1 MQEFLGEAFLL
12 STAAARR
19 LYHDH
24 AEPQPIFDYHTHL
37 SAADIAADRQFNNL
51 YELWLQGDHY
61 KWRAMRTFGGQL
73 PEFFCTGD
81 CLPREK
87 FFAWAR
93 TVPYT
98 VRNPL
103 YHWTHLELRRTFR
116 INELLNAQTAPEIW
130 KRANAV
136 LQDGFGVRAILKKF
150 RVRAVFTTDDPADD
164 LIAHRVLAEV
174 EPGVPVCQ
182 AHRKYDVHV
191 CPTFRPDCVLAI
203 RQPAVFLPWLKK
215 LEGAS
220 DTEICN
226 LATLL
231 EALRKRH
238 SAFAELGCR
247 ASDHG
252 LEQCPARPCTEESAA
267 RIFDKALNQQRV
279 SAEEAEQYATFVMLF
294 LARLNVAARWTM
306 QLHLGALRNASS
318 KAFSE
323 WGPDTGFDTIGDFPQ
338 GIALAKFLDLLQR
351 EQALPQTVLYN
362 SNPAD
367 NHVFA
372 TMAGSFHA
380 ASWRQEQNQSPV
392 ALQWGPPW
400 WFLDQKQGIVE
411 QLNVL
416 SSVGLLSKFIGMTT
430 DSRSFLSFPRH
441 EYFRRILCDVIGRD
455 VERGEIPSDMCLL
468 GGLVERVCFHNA
480 ADYFGLPQTVA
491 RIDQRQPAGGV

>member
-1 MQEFLGEAFLL
+1 MQEFLGEDFLL
-12 STAAARR
+12 STETARQ
-19 LYHDH
+19 LYHEH
-24 AEPQPIFDYHTHL
+24 AESHPIFDYHTHL
-37 SAADIAADRQFNNL
+37 SAVDIAADRQFNNL
-51 YELWLQGDHY
+51 YELWLAGDHY
-61 KWRAMRTFGGQL
+61 KWRAMRTSGGQMS
-73 PEFFCTGD
+73 EFFGTGD
-81 CLPREK
+81 SLPYEK
-87 FFAWAR
+87 FFAWSR

-103 YHWTHLELRRTFR
+103 YHWTHLELRRTFG
-116 INELLNAQTAPEIW
+116 INELLSAQTAPEIW

-164 LIAHRVLAEV
+164 LGAHCVLAAVGPGTPVRHAHR
-174 EPGVPVCQ
+174 
-182 AHRKYDVHV
+182 RYDVHI
-191 CPTFRPDCVLAI
+191 CPTFRPDRALAI

-215 LEGAS
+215 LEEAS

-231 EALRKRH
+231 DALGMRH
-238 SAFAELGCR
+238 RAFAELGCR

-252 LEQCPARPCTEESAA
+252 LEQCPARPCTENSAA
-267 RIFDKALNQQRV
+267 RIFDKALNQQPIT
-279 SAEEAEQYATFVMLF
+279 AEEAEQYATFVMLF
-294 LARLNVAARWTM
+294 LARLNVAAHWTM

-318 KAFSE
+318 KAFTK
-323 WGPDTGFDTIGDFPQ
+323 WGPDTGFDTVGDFAQ

-372 TMAGSFHA
+372 TLAGSFHA
-380 ASWRQEQNQSPV
+380 TPRKGEQNQSPV

-441 EYFRRILCDVIGRD
+441 EYFRRILCDLIGGD
-455 VERGEIPSDMCLL
+455 VERGEIPNDLGLL
-468 GGLVERVCFHNA
+468 GGVVERVCFSNA
-480 ADYFGLPQTVA
+480 ADYFGLTQTVA
-491 RIDQRQPAGGV
+491 RY